1 MKKIFFLAVTTALLA
16 ACQTTQLGPTPPIPS
31 TVSFAGGDG
40 SSVESAV
47 LIKGATEST
56 GVQAEYGWLAQHYPR
71 YRMGE
76 QSLQKHGARLYDAME
91 ITTSDGTR
99 KTVYFDISE
108 FYGKL

>member
-1 MKKIFFLAVTTALLA
+1 
-16 ACQTTQLGPTPPIPS
+16 
-31 TVSFAGGDG
+31 
-40 SSVESAV
+40 
-47 LIKGATEST
+47 
-56 GVQAEYGWLAQHYPR
+56 
-71 YRMGE
+71 MGE